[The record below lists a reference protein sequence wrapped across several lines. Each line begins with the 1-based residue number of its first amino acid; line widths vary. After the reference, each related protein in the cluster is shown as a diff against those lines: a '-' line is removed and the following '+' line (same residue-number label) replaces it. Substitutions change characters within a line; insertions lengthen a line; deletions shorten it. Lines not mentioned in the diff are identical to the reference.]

1 MPRHY
6 GNKTKPLGA
15 MPFVGAKGKK
25 MRRYKTAK
33 KRFPNKPLTPKDI
46 QTANR
51 PFNRLGNSGSSAVF
65 NQAKNWKP

>member
-1 MPRHY
+1 MPGHY

-15 MPFVGAKGKK
+15 